1 MKLNSGLKLDTRQAR
16 DTSIKI
22 DILLEALLQLEQI
35 RETVKFSRLFIFDR
49 MATVMA
55 ERQDPFRV
63 ESDSTQNELSLS
75 YSI

>member
-1 MKLNSGLKLDTRQAR
+1 MKLNSGLKLDTSQAR

-49 MATVMA
+49 MAAVMA